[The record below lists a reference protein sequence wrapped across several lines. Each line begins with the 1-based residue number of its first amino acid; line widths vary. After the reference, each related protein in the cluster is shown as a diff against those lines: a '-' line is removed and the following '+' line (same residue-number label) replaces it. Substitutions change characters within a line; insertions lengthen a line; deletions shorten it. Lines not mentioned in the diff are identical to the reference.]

1 MFLGHTTPIDLS
13 TRISDGLTD
22 LDLSKQIQLSMDG
35 ASVYWKLLSEIKK
48 EREEAGLS
56 KLIHIGSCNLDGT
69 LQSPTESISWNLKS
83 IMKGIY
89 QVLKDS
95 PGRCEDYISI
105 TKSGLST
112 AVLPYPVSKH

>member
-1 MFLGHTTPIDLS
+1 MKTL
-13 TRISDGLTD
+13 R
-22 LDLSKQIQLSMDG
+22 
-35 ASVYWKLLSEIKK
+35 EIKK

-56 KLIHIGSCNLDGT
+56 KLINIGSCNLDEA

-105 TKSGLST
+105 SKSSHST
-112 AVLPYPVSKH
+112 V